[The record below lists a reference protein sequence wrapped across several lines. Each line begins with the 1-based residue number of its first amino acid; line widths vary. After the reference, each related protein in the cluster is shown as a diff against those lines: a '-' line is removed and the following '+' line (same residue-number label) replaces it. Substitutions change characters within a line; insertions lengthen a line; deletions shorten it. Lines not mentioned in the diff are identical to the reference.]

1 MDYSYTNP
9 LATELV
15 MPTGDVNQSDV
26 VHVDTNTANI
36 VVEETPAKQHKH
48 KNKKRHKRK
57 NKMALVETPSM
68 IMGTGATGDGGLGL
82 GGGLIGG
89 VLLGALLGR
98 NGGLFGGNTG
108 EANGLQSSID
118 TNVILQSLGDIKAS
132 VPLAESQVQLAL
144 AGVNQDI
151 TSQSLQQT
159 IALQQQGF
167 NGQLANLTSFA
178 QIGDKVDALSTLTA
192 VGFGN
197 VNTAIERNGWAVSQ
211 AINNDGEKTR
221 ALIQSIDKQN
231 DSRLITAQA
240 NEIIEL
246 RAERNRDADRHG
258 IEITMTNN
266 QNQNQLQFQQQAQVL
281 NTLANGLATALQ
293 NIQATNQAINIGAG
307 TQVANP
313 TNTNTN
319 VRA

>member
-1 MDYSYTNP
+1 
-9 LATELV
+9 
-15 MPTGDVNQSDV
+15 
-26 VHVDTNTANI
+26 
-36 VVEETPAKQHKH
+36 
-48 KNKKRHKRK
+48 
-57 NKMALVETPSM
+57 
-68 IMGTGATGDGGLGL
+68 
-82 GGGLIGG
+82 LIGG

-98 NGGLFGGNTG
+98 NGGLFGGAG
-108 EANGLQSSID
+108 DGAGAAVALQSSVD
-118 TNVILQSLGDIKAS
+118 TNAILQALGDIKAS

-159 IALQQQGF
+159 IALQGQGF
-167 NGQLANLTSFA
+167 AGQLANLTSFA
-178 QIGDKVDALSTLTA
+178 QVGDKVDALSTLTA

-197 VNTAIERNGWAVSQ
+197 VNTAIERNGWAITQ
-211 AINNDGEKTR
+211 AVNNDGEKTR

-258 IEITMTNN
+258 IEITMNNN

-281 NTLANGLATALQ
+281 NTLAGALVEVGQ
-293 NIQATNQAINIGAG
+293 IARATNSNVIVGNTGASTTG
-307 TQVANP
+307 AQTASP
-313 TNTNTN
+313 TN

>member
-1 MDYSYTNP
+1 MDIDDEREP
-9 LATELV
+9 LVAAVPERR
-15 MPTGDVNQSDV
+15 
-26 VHVDTNTANI
+26 
-36 VVEETPAKQHKH
+36 KR
-48 KNKKRHKRK
+48 KKRKGK
-57 NKMALVETPSM
+57 KMALVETPGL
-68 IMGTGATGDGGLGL
+68 IMGTGGTGDGGLGL

-98 NGGLFGGNTG
+98 NGGLFGGTG
-108 EANGLQSSID
+108 DGAGAAVALQSSVD
-118 TNVILQSLGDIKAS
+118 TNAILQALGDIKAS

-167 NGQLANLTSFA
+167 AGQLANLTSFA
-178 QIGDKVDALSTLTA
+178 NLGDKVDALSTLTA
-192 VGFGN
+192 INFGN
-197 VNTAIERNGWAVSQ
+197 VNTAIERNGWSVTQAVN
-211 AINNDGEKTR
+211 ADGEKTR

-258 IEITMTNN
+258 IEITMNNN

-281 NTLANGLATALQ
+281 NALSSALIEVGQ
-293 NIQATNQAINIGAG
+293 IARATNSNVIVGNTGATTTG
-307 TQVANP
+307 TQTANP
-313 TNTNTN
+313 TN